1 MHIVTI
7 TTTTPTG
14 ELLHQDTLTTTGSH
28 AEALDLAAHHA
39 AATTIDIHAD
49 DPYKH
54 HAHLIALGDEL
65 DRSRSGGHAEMSG
78 EFPRDRGSRLW
89 DRLVGASL
97 PSTRPTR

>member
-39 AATTIDIHAD
+39 AAATIDIHAD

-54 HAHLIALGDEL
+54 HAHLIALGDEP
-65 DRSRSGGHAEMSG
+65 HAVIA
-78 EFPRDRGSRLW
+78 PRI
-89 DRLVGASL
+89 
-97 PSTRPTR
+97 TPTGRTDLLATLRATTTLTH